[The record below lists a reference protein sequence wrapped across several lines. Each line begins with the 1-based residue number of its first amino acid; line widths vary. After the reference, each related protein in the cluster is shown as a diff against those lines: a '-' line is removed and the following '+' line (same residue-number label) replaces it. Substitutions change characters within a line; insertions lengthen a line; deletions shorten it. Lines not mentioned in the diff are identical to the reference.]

1 MAIFTTAGA
10 KLYIGGPLNGPT
22 VTPSSFTGIVWV
34 QVRRLENLGNLGD
47 TSEEVTFDDIGEARR
62 IKLKGVRDAGTME
75 VVAAIDPAD
84 AGQTA
89 VRAAEATPNDY
100 AFRLVFNDAPVGGTP
115 SERRFV
121 GKVMSVA
128 EVFDTA
134 ANVMKLN
141 MSIGVNSN
149 VVPTDAAAGGG
160 S

>member
-10 KLYIGGPLNGPT
+10 KLYIGGALDGPA

-34 QVRRLENLGNLGD
+34 EVRRLENLGSFGD
-47 TSEEVTFDDIGEARR
+47 TSEEITFDDIGEARR
-62 IKLKGVRDAGTME
+62 IKLKGPRDAGMME
-75 VVAAIDPAD
+75 VVAAIDSGD

-100 AFRLVFNDAPVGGTP
+100 AFRVVFNDAPVGGSA

-128 EVFDTA
+128 EVLDGA
-134 ANVMKLN
+134 SNVMKLN

-149 VVPTDAAAGGG
+149 VVRIDAAAGGG